1 MKTERKRKDSSAK
14 LRRRKEGPADRSD
27 GPHHK
32 RHAELQTDENQ
43 RRGHTGDLRCHKR
56 SQGPESP
63 GCAYHRYELSFEYDD
78 AMERG
83 ANISELLKKTA
94 QTDDAGQEGENE
106 DE

>member
-1 MKTERKRKDSSAK
+1 MAK
-14 LRRRKEGPADRSD
+14 SEVVRLRITP
-27 GPHHK
+27 
-32 RHAELQTDENQ
+32 
-43 RRGHTGDLRCHKR
+43 
-56 SQGPESP
+56 
-63 GCAYHRYELSFEYDD
+63 ELSFEYDD